1 MSVVG
6 FIAEYN
12 PFHFGHKYH
21 LEESK
26 KRTGANFSIGIM
38 SGSFLQRGEP
48 ALVDKWTRAKMAID
62 NGVDLILELPFLF
75 SGQSAELFAYGG
87 VKLMEDLNI
96 VNYLSFGSESGELY
110 PLQNIATI
118 LSKEPVPYIN
128 QLKHNLSLG
137 MSYPVSRSKA
147 LSEYINNELPN
158 DHYNY
163 EEIISGSNNILA
175 IEYLK
180 ALIKIDSKIKP
191 IPITRSGSDYNDLNL
206 GNGFASA
213 TAIRNE
219 IKLNG
224 ISSIRNL
231 VSAETYHWLE
241 ESLNKY
247 GNFNHLDNY
256 NQIILY
262 LLRTIDKEKL
272 ASLMD
277 IEIGLENRMI
287 SMAHKNSNIISMI
300 DDITTKRYPRTR
312 IQRLLMHLIHEL
324 NGERFKELYN
334 KHPSYI
340 RVLAANENG
349 LLLLNRIKESSP
361 LPIITKFAD
370 YKTYKDKDLEDILY
384 FDKKSTDLF
393 FLGIDNPKFIS
404 NMDYFISP
412 YIK

>member
-26 KRTGANFSIGIM
+26 KRTGAKFSIGIM

-48 ALVDKWTRAKMAID
+48 ALVDKWTRAKMAVD
-62 NGVDLILELPFLF
+62 NGVDLIIELPFVF
-75 SGQSAELFAYGG
+75 SSQSAELFAHGG
-87 VKLMEDLNI
+87 VKLIESLNI
-96 VNYLSFGSESGELY
+96 VDYLSFGSEFGELS
-110 PLQNIATI
+110 PLENIAKI
-118 LSKEPVPYIN
+118 LSKEPEGYVN
-128 QLKHNLSLG
+128 GLKQSLSLG

-147 LSEYINNELPN
+147 LCEYIANELPN
-158 DHYNY
+158 DPYDY
-163 EEIISGSNNILA
+163 ENIISGSNNILA

-180 ALIKIDSKIKP
+180 ALIKLDYKIKA

-206 GNGFASA
+206 GDGFASA
-213 TAIRNE
+213 TAIRNRF
-219 IKLNG
+219 KLNG
-224 ISSIRNL
+224 INSVKDLIPEES
-231 VSAETYHWLE
+231 YYWLQ

-247 GNFNHLDNY
+247 RNYNDLENY

-262 LLRTIDKEKL
+262 LLRTIDREKL
-272 ASLMD
+272 ATLMD
-277 IEIGLENRMI
+277 IETGLENRMI
-287 SMAHKNSNIISMI
+287 NMAHKNTNIISMI
-300 DDITTKRYPRTR
+300 DEITTKRYPRTR
-312 IQRLLMHLIHEL
+312 IQRLLIQLIHEL
-324 NGERFKELYN
+324 NAENFRELYE
-334 KHPSYI
+334 KHPSYV
-340 RVLAANENG
+340 RVLAANKNG
-349 LLLLNRIKESSP
+349 LVLLNRIKENSS

-370 YKTYKDKDLEDILY
+370 YQAYKNKDLEDILY

-404 NMDYFISP
+404 NMDYFNSP